1 MYHYDQH
8 STSSCRHICIVASKP
23 WADDRAPNASISN
36 ALPFGRSFSFNILY
50 LDDHA
55 LGSGFF
61 GFWVLSSGKVN
72 SRKCKDIK
80 TCSTDD
86 VLFDPLDVCLQLPA
100 RVLWYVDLLVDVHS
114 KILGS

>member
-1 MYHYDQH
+1 MTVPRMLVFQMLFRSEEAFHLTYYIW
-8 STSSCRHICIVASKP
+8 TTMP
-23 WADDRAPNASISN
+23 WV
-36 ALPFGRSFSFNILY
+36 
-50 LDDHA
+50 
-55 LGSGFF
+55 LGF
-61 GFWVLSSGKVN
+61 GFWVLSSGKVK

-86 VLFDPLDVCLQLPA
+86 VLFDPLDVCLELPA